1 MSLLT
6 WANWWFLI
14 CRIQFI
20 PYPALETALQ
30 GLDVQFYPASPLYNC
45 SYLTY
50 HLDSHIPASVQ
61 PYVSR
66 EFQKFNRDQSKRI
79 LFPGLSFF
87 LSKEWNDVWINPEE
101 CLYIDKAPYF
111 VQKTQLLFIRQL
123 IIGIILNIITW
134 QLIRFNTTVP

>member
-14 CRIQFI
+14 YRIQFI

-50 HLDSHIPASVQ
+50 HLVSHIPKSLQ

-87 LSKEWNDVWINPEE
+87 LSKECNDVWINPEE

-111 VQKTQLLFIRQL
+111 VHIK
-123 IIGIILNIITW
+123 LNFYW
-134 QLIRFNTTVP
+134 FDS